1 MATRSDWIYHFTPA
15 ELEEINT
22 AVRAHMAAGREMAE
36 ISPTTFCLPS
46 LRSVLARVLD
56 DLLDG
61 RGFMMLRGLPVGRY
75 TTEEAA
81 VAYLG
86 IGSHIGSFRSQN
98 AKGHLLGHVRNLGL
112 DIRTPTVRY
121 YQTDRALEYHTDSCD
136 IVGLLC
142 LKTAKAGGESR
153 IVSSVTLH
161 DEMLRR
167 RPELWRALFNAFP
180 TDRRGEVPPGMLPWF
195 EVPVFN
201 WHAGHLTTIYSGQYI
216 RSAQQN
222 FPQARRLTEV
232 EREALDY
239 FDALTND
246 PTLNLSMELLPGDI
260 QLVHNHTVLHSRGDF
275 EDWPEPE
282 RRRHLLR
289 LWLAPKEARPLPP
302 AFAQRYGSLT
312 PGDRGGIVTR
322 ETTLN
327 SSGAPVIHARS
338 TIGRRAALTGA
349 AALLAST
356 AQVGAQEGSPYPTR
370 PVRIVVHSCRAAL
383 STP

>member
-1 MATRSDWIYHFTPA
+1 MTMAASADLAPAPPLLPPGPIDGPAAWRGAEMAARSDWVHHFTPA
-15 ELEEINT
+15 ELGEIDA
-22 AVRAHMAAGREMAE
+22 AVRAHTAAGREMAE
-36 ISPTTFCLPS
+36 ISPATFHLPK
-46 LRSVLARVLD
+46 LAGVLARVLD
-56 DLLDG
+56 DLLEG
-61 RGFMMLRGLPVGRY
+61 RGFAMLRGLPVGSY

-167 RPELWRALFNAFP
+167 HPDLWRALFNAFP

-195 EVPVFN
+195 EVPVFS
-201 WHAGHLTTIYSGQYI
+201 WYAGNLTTIYSGQYI

-232 EREALDY
+232 EREALDC
-239 FDALTND
+239 FDALSND
-246 PTLNLSMELLPGDI
+246 PALNLSMEFMPGDI

-289 LWLAPKEARPLPP
+289 LWLAPKEARRLPP
-302 AFAQRYGSLT
+302 SFGQRYGSLT
-312 PGDRGGIVTR
+312 PGDRGGIITR
-322 ETTLN
+322 ETTLKFVLK
-327 SSGAPVIHARS
+327 S
-338 TIGRRAALTGA
+338 
-349 AALLAST
+349 
-356 AQVGAQEGSPYPTR
+356 Q
-370 PVRIVVHSCRAAL
+370 
-383 STP
+383 